1 MNANTL
7 TQKLAARVAWVCFI
21 FLLSSFS
28 SLGVAQPVIAYPD
41 LQVLTPTSQISIGN
55 PTSSTREFRFSHITW
70 NAGAGPLEIRP
81 NYNPSTNQSQGYQR
95 LYTRN
100 ASGGLTFVMDLPI
113 AVPMYWMPPTDYR
126 FAMSGFGLY
135 SDVNGSLG
143 TLVAA
148 SPKVNFCMTADV
160 AVNLKLPFAPSS
172 TAYSPGNCGDPNG
185 ILGLSIGWGDQYDY
199 TDPGENIDITSLPDG
214 IYWLRS
220 IADPYHILQES
231 DTSNN
236 ATDTQVQITGN
247 TVKVLQ
253 QIQPNSTPPTVTL
266 TSPVP
271 GASVSGSVV
280 LTATAT
286 PVTGSSIQ
294 GVQFLVD
301 GQPVPGTVTSN
312 PPQYSITWNANVVG
326 SHLIAAQATSS
337 SGFIGTAPPL
347 FVTVAT
353 QVGALVMD
361 QTVNATG
368 VGTVTTQV
376 FSTSAPNERLLAFVG
391 SDGPAPSQSQSVTVS
406 GGGLLWTLVQRGNVQ
421 SGDAEI
427 WSATLASP
435 VSNLT
440 VTSTP
445 TSSGYSQSLTVV
457 ALHGTGGIASI
468 GAHSSAGAPHGAGA
482 ASVSLT
488 TTAPGSWVL
497 GVGSDYDNA
506 IAPTLGANQQLINQQ
521 LFTAAGVTFWVQATT
536 GITPSSNTVV
546 TLNDTA
552 PTGDAWNFSSVEVVA
567 AGSQPPPQDTTPP
580 IVNIATPSAGTVS
593 GTVTVTANA
602 TDNVALRTSNP
613 VVFSLNGSTP
623 LPGQVTSNGSLFST
637 TWDTTTSANGTQV
650 LSATATDTSNNTS
663 TASISVTV
671 SNPPPTTTCFIVDAT
686 TNVQGRGPVTTTA
699 FSDALPGEL
708 LVAFA
713 ASDGPSG
720 SQTLTVSGAG
730 LNWKLVKRA
739 NAQSGTAEI
748 WTATAPSSARLTN
761 ATVTAKQSKTGYD
774 MSLYLIAVQGTG
786 GIGAS
791 AAASASSGAPTVT
804 LQTTK
809 AGSLVYGVGNDYDG
823 AVARTVGYNQILD
836 NQWLDSVTGDT
847 YWVQNQTYPPL
858 IPVGASVTL
867 NDTAPTKDR
876 WNFVSIEIIAD
887 DN

>member
-1 MNANTL
+1 MKANNL
-7 TQKLAARVAWVCFI
+7 PQKLAAPVAWLFLI
-21 FLLSSFS
+21 LLLSSFS
-28 SLGVAQPVIAYPD
+28 SLSVAQPVIAYPD
-41 LQVLTPTSQISIGN
+41 LQVLTPTSLMSIGK

-70 NAGAGPLEIRP
+70 NAGSGPLEIRP

-100 ASGGLTFVMDLPI
+100 ASGGLTFVMDVPI

-126 FAMSGFGLY
+126 FPMSGFGLY
-135 SDVNGSLG
+135 TDVNGALG

-160 AVNLKLPFAPSS
+160 AVNLKLAFAPTS
-172 TAYSPGNCGDPNG
+172 TAYSPSNCGDPNG

-220 IADPYHILQES
+220 IADPYHLFQVSE
-231 DTSNN
+231 TSKN

-266 TSPVP
+266 ISPVV
-271 GASVSGSVV
+271 GASVSGPVI

-294 GVQFLVD
+294 SVQFLVD
-301 GQPVPGTVTSN
+301 GQPVSGTVTSN
-312 PPQYSITWNANVVG
+312 PPQYSITWNAKVAG
-326 SHLIAAQATSS
+326 SHLITAQATGS
-337 SGFIGTAPPL
+337 SGFIGTAPPV

-353 QVGALVMD
+353 QIGALLMD

-368 VGTVTTQV
+368 VGTVTTQA
-376 FSTSAPNERLLAFVG
+376 FSTSAPNEQLLAFVG
-391 SDGPAPSQSQSVTVS
+391 SDGPVPSQSQSVTVS
-406 GGGLLWTLVQRGNVQ
+406 GGGLLWTLVQRGNAQ

-427 WSATLASP
+427 WSATLASA
-435 VSNLT
+435 VSNIT

-445 TSSGYSQSLTVV
+445 ISSGYSQSLTVV

-497 GVGSDYDNA
+497 GVGSDYDKA

-536 GITPSSNTVV
+536 GMTPLSNTIV

-552 PTGDAWNFSSVEVVA
+552 PTGDQWNFSSVEVIA
-567 AGSQPPPQDTTPP
+567 AGAQPPPQDTTPP
-580 IVNIATPSAGTVS
+580 IVNIVTPSSGIVS
-593 GTVTVTANA
+593 GNVIVSANA
-602 TDNVALRTSNP
+602 TDNVALSTSNP
-613 VVFSLNGSTP
+613 VVFYLNSST

-637 TWDTTTSANGTQV
+637 SWNTTTSANGTQ
-650 LSATATDTSNNTS
+650 LLRATATDTSNNTS
-663 TASISVTV
+663 TTSVSVTV

-686 TNVQGRGPVTTTA
+686 TNAQGRGPVTTSS
-699 FSDALPGEL
+699 FNDALPGEL

-730 LNWKLVKRA
+730 LSWKLVKRA

-748 WTATAPSSARLTN
+748 WTATAPSSANLTN
-761 ATVTAKQSKTGYD
+761 ATVTAKQSKAGYD
-774 MSLYLIAVQGTG
+774 MSLYLIAIQGTG

-804 LQTTK
+804 LKTTK
-809 AGSLVYGVGNDYDG
+809 AGSLVYGVGNDYDR
-823 AVARTVGYNQILD
+823 AVGRIVGTNQIPD
-836 NQWLDSVTGDT
+836 NQWLDSGTGDT

-858 IPVGASVTL
+858 IPAGAFVTL
-867 NDTAPTKDR
+867 NDTAPTNDR